1 MAARTLTGWSLAK
14 WLGRMILWVPPL
26 TPIGIW
32 LSLRHHRWKA
42 RMETDRRIAEATKP
56 KPV

>member
-1 MAARTLTGWSLAK
+1 MAVRTATGWSAGK
-14 WLGRMILWVPPL
+14 WLFRILMWIPPF

-42 RMETDRRIAEATKP
+42 KQQTEEMIRKQQAAS
-56 KPV
+56 